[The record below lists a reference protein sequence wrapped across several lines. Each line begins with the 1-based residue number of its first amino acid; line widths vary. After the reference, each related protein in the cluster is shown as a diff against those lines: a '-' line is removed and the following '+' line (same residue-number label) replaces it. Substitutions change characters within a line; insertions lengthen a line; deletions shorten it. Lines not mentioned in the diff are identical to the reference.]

1 MDKPNP
7 IATEFWIYSSR
18 EVFNLLSCSLDGITN
33 EEAKKR
39 QKVYGKNILKSSH
52 SATNLRLFLSQF
64 KSPITLI
71 LLGAALISWNL
82 GGKTD
87 SYIIFSIILI
97 SSVLGFWQEKGAS
110 DSLRKLLEM
119 IRLNANILR
128 NGNWSETNIEEIVPG
143 DIISLTVGDVIPA
156 DSLIIE
162 ASGLYVD
169 EATLTGESFP
179 VEKTKGTLPKAT
191 PLSKR
196 TNVLFT
202 GSHVVSGSA
211 NVIVVRTGFNTEFG
225 KIANTLKKTQPITEF
240 ERGVRRFGYMLMEIT
255 MVLVLVIIGINVLL
269 QKPVVDSFLFALA
282 IAVGLTPQLLPA
294 IINVNLA
301 QGAAR
306 MAEKKVIVKK
316 LTSIENFGSMD
327 ILCSDKTGTLTL
339 GEVKVQNT
347 LDYSGE
353 RSQLSLFYASINS
366 KLQKGFNNPIDSAI
380 SSLHVES
387 ADKFEYLAEIP
398 YDFSRKRI
406 SILASNGIE
415 TVLICKGAV
424 KTVLNISKF
433 VQRPDGTLI
442 PIETVRN
449 IIESKYKELSSKGFR
464 TLGIAIKS
472 LPNCTGVTIAD
483 EDGMIFQG
491 FITLSDPII
500 PDIDQTI
507 KELNDLGISLKIITG
522 DNNLIAKQVAES
534 VGFENPRIL
543 TGTELLSMSDE
554 ALQRQA
560 DNTDVFAEIE
570 PNQKERIILSLQKTG
585 HVVGYIGDGIN
596 DATALHAS
604 DVGISVANAVDVA
617 KDAADIVLLDNDLN
631 VLLNGVKQGRMTFA
645 NTLKYVF
652 MATSANFGNMLSMAG
667 ASAFLSFLPLLPKQ
681 ILLTNLLTDLPEMT
695 ISSDNVDKE
704 WILSP
709 RKWDILAIQKFM
721 LVFGT
726 LSSVFDF
733 ATFGVLLFVLDAG
746 EKEFQS
752 GWFIESVVSA
762 TIVVLVVRTRK
773 VFYKSMPGFYLLLAT
788 SFVLILTL
796 ILPFL
801 PISTLFDFTPLPVP
815 FYFAM
820 AIIVVVYFILAEI
833 FKRIFYS
840 FIYKD

>member
-1 MDKPNP
+1 MNKTNP
-7 IATEFWIYSSR
+7 IMKEFWTYSKG
-18 EVFNLLSCSLDGITN
+18 EIFTVLSSSLEGITN
-33 EEAKKR
+33 EEAKER
-39 QKVYGKNILKSSH
+39 QKIYGRNILKSSR
-52 SATNLRLFLSQF
+52 SATSLRLLLSQF

-71 LLGAALISWNL
+71 LLGAAFISWNL
-82 GGKTD
+82 GGRTD
-87 SYIIFSIILI
+87 SYIIFSIVLI
-97 SSVLGFWQEKGAS
+97 SSILGFWQEKGAS
-110 DSLRKLLEM
+110 DSVNKLLEM
-119 IRLNANILR
+119 IRLNANIIR
-128 NGNWSETNIEEIVPG
+128 NGTWSETNFEEIVPG
-143 DIISLTVGDVIPA
+143 DIVSLTVGDVIPA

-162 ASGLYVD
+162 ANGLYMD
-169 EATLTGESFP
+169 EAALTGESFP
-179 VEKTKGTLPKAT
+179 VEKTEDRLPKST

-211 NVIVVRTGFNTEFG
+211 KAIIVKTGFETEFG
-225 KIANTLKKTQPITEF
+225 KIANTLKKTQSITEF

-255 MVLVLVIIGINVLL
+255 MVLVLVIIGINILL

-301 QGAAR
+301 QGATR
-306 MAEKKVIVKK
+306 MAQKKVIVKK
-316 LTSIENFGSMD
+316 LSSIENFGSMD
-327 ILCSDKTGTLTL
+327 VLCSDKTGTLTL
-339 GEVKVQNT
+339 GRVKVQNT
-347 LDYSGE
+347 LDYSGQE
-353 RSQLSLFYASINS
+353 NQLSLFYASINS
-366 KLQKGFNNPIDSAI
+366 RLQKGFNNPIDSAI
-380 SSLHVES
+380 SSLSIEG
-387 ADKFEYLAEIP
+387 ADKFEYLAEVP

-406 SILASNGIE
+406 GILASNGIE
-415 TVLICKGAV
+415 TVLICKGALT
-424 KTVLNISKF
+424 TVLNVSKF
-433 VQRPDGTLI
+433 VQGSDGKPI
-442 PIETVRN
+442 PIEAVRDTV
-449 IIESKYKELSSKGFR
+449 ESKYKELSSKGFR

-472 LPNCTGVTIAD
+472 LPNRTGVTVAD
-483 EDGMIFQG
+483 EDDMIFQG
-491 FITLSDPII
+491 FVTLSDPII
-500 PDIDQTI
+500 SNIDRTI

-522 DNNLIAKQVAES
+522 DNYLIAKQVAES
-534 VGFENPRIL
+534 VGFKNPRVL
-543 TGTELLSMSDE
+543 TGSALLSMSDE

-560 DNTDVFAEIE
+560 DRTDVFAEIE

-617 KDAADIVLLDNDLN
+617 KEAADIVLLNNDLN

-704 WILSP
+704 WIISP
-709 RKWDILAIQKFM
+709 RKWDILAIRKFM
-721 LVFGT
+721 FVFGT

-733 ATFGVLLFVLDAG
+733 ATFGVLLYVLDAG

-752 GWFIESVVSA
+752 GWFIESVVSG
-762 TIVVLVVRTRK
+762 TLVVLVVRTRK

-796 ILPFL
+796 ALPYL
-801 PISTLFDFTPLPVP
+801 PVSALFGFTPLPAS

-820 AIIVVVYFILAEI
+820 AGIVIAYFILTEI